1 MRQLVPTGKS
11 SISSYM
17 VDVGRYPLLTAD
29 EELELTRLY
38 RDTGDVEAAR
48 RIVTANLRFVVKIAY
63 EYARYGVKLADLV
76 QEGNLGLMKAV
87 QKFDPDRGYRFI
99 SYAVW
104 WIRAFIQAY
113 ILKSWS
119 LVKIGTTQAQRKLF
133 FSLSKARREVAR
145 IDGSDPLKEL
155 SPAEVTKVA
164 GRLNVRNDDV
174 REMELRMRGRDISM
188 DATITDDS
196 GDTRLDMMA
205 DPNADVQAE
214 VIRSED
220 GGRMRVKIESALQKL
235 PVKERYIVENRL
247 MADEPMTLEE
257 IGKSFGVTRE
267 RVRQLETRA
276 MKLMREQL
284 GEFAPAY

>member
-1 MRQLVPTGKS
+1 
-11 SISSYM
+11 
-17 VDVGRYPLLTAD
+17 
-29 EELELTRLY
+29 
-38 RDTGDVEAAR
+38 
-48 RIVTANLRFVVKIAY
+48 VTANLRFVVKIAY
-63 EYARYGVKLADLV
+63 EYARYGVKLQDLV

-113 ILKSWS
+113 ILKTWS

-145 IDGSDPLKEL
+145 LDGSDPLKEL
-155 SPAEVTKVA
+155 SPADVTRVA
-164 GRLNVRNDDV
+164 GKLNVRRDEV
-174 REMELRMRGRDISM
+174 EEMELRMRGRDLSI
-188 DATITDDS
+188 DATVTDES
-196 GDTRLDMMA
+196 HDTRLDMMA

-214 VIRSED
+214 VIRKED
-220 GGRMRVKIESALQKL
+220 GLRLRDRIGAALGKL
-235 PVKERYIVENRL
+235 PTKERYIVENRL

-267 RVRQLETRA
+267 RVRQLEARA

-284 GEFAPAY
+284 GEFAPAH